1 MIFDT
6 VAEPIQP
13 DGHKSK
19 NVARLA
25 YIGLAGLCCFVV
37 TVVPLHWIQ
46 PDLNP
51 LNEAVSYY
59 VHGAWGWLLT
69 IGLLALGIGSLAVT
83 AGVGRAVGGPGVRA
97 GWWLLSIWSIGVLL
111 AGIIPADPPGHWD
124 KPPSL
129 AGMIH
134 GNAALVAILTLPIA
148 ALVLA
153 RSFRHDPQWHRKV
166 TVLLVLAIA
175 TALSMG
181 AFMASLVPVMV
192 SPGPP
197 WLLGLTERIL
207 LGVYVVWL
215 WIVAVGLLQAAGRL
229 RTAA

>member
-1 MIFDT
+1 MVFDT
-6 VAEPIQP
+6 VSEHVRSDRNKRKVI
-13 DGHKSK
+13 S
-19 NVARLA
+19 RLA
-25 YIGLAGLCCFVV
+25 HLGLAGLSCFVV
-37 TVVPLHWIQ
+37 TVVPLHWLQ

-59 VHGAWGWLLT
+59 VHGARGWLLT
-69 IGLLALGIGSLAVT
+69 VGLLGLGIGSLALT
-83 AGVGRAVGGPGVRA
+83 AGIARAVSGPGVRA
-97 GWWLLSIWSIGVLL
+97 GRWLLVTWSIGVLF
-111 AGIIPADPPGHWD
+111 AGSFPADPPGNWD
-124 KPPSL
+124 RPASI

-148 ALVLA
+148 AFVLA
-153 RSFRHDPQWHRKV
+153 RSFRRDVLWQRRV
-166 TVLLVLAIA
+166 TPLLVLAIA
-175 TALSMG
+175 TVLSMG

-197 WLLGLTERIL
+197 RLLGLTERIL

-215 WIVAVGLLQAAGRL
+215 GVVAVGLLQAGGRP